1 MRLQDENEAANRT
14 NNKYNKGKCVYVF
27 FFSTRKFN
35 ILCYKIE
42 NGERWPDPD

>member
-1 MRLQDENEAANRT
+1 MKMRLQIERIINTIKENV
-14 NNKYNKGKCVYVF
+14 CMF